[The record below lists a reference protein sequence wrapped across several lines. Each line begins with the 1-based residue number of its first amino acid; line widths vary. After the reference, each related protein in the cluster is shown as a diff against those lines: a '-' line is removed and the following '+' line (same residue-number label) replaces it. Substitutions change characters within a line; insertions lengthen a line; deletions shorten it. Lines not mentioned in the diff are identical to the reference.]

1 MPNQN
6 LHTSFLNIEIV
17 YALPDKLTRLT
28 LNAPE
33 GTTIEE
39 ALVQSNLF
47 KEHPE
52 LSLDTIT
59 TGIYGDISPLNQ
71 KLNNNDRI
79 EIYRPLK
86 MDPKTRRRNRHAAKQ
101 KLPSKP

>member
-6 LHTSFLNIEIV
+6 LHTSFLNIEII
-17 YALPDKLTRLT
+17 YALPNKLTRLA
-28 LNAPE
+28 LNVPE
-33 GTTIEE
+33 GTTLGE

-59 TGIYGDISPLNQ
+59 TGIYGEITTLNQ
-71 KLNNNDRI
+71 KLNDKDRI

-101 KLPSKP
+101 KPPSKA